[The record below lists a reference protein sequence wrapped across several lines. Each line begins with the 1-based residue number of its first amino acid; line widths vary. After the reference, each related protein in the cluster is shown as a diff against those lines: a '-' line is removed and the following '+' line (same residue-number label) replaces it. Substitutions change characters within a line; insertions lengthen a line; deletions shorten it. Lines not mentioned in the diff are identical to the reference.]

1 MTFPLLARVWFEGRR
16 IAETTV
22 ISVECDGDEVTLD
35 TPDGGEIVFEEG
47 EWDDLTVQYDG

>member
-16 IAETTV
+16 VAETTV